1 MAQVWI
7 RLAQEHA
14 GDSIEKVESEDEGPL
29 TRSHRRMNASW
40 TNARQ
45 FRTAGR
51 SRHWVPPDRKTQD
64 AQGHDKADFTP
75 LRRRAR
81 MLYPITSAAYPYP
94 TLAPENFAAMAVPL
108 GRPAM
113 PRVSTM
119 CERARK

>member
-1 MAQVWI
+1 M
-7 RLAQEHA
+7 
-14 GDSIEKVESEDEGPL
+14 
-29 TRSHRRMNASW
+29 RSHTYECKLDECEAVPNG
-40 TNARQ
+40 RQ
-45 FRTAGR
+45 VAPLGA
-51 SRHWVPPDRKTQD
+51 PDRKTQKTHKD
-64 AQGHDKADFTP
+64 TTKPDFTP
-75 LRRRAR
+75 LRRLAR